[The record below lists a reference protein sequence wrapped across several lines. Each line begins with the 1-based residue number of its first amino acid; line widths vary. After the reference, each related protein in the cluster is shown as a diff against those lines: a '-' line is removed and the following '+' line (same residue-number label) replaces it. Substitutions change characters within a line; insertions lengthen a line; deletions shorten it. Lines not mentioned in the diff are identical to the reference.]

1 MYLIK
6 IVTITMRRQK
16 DLGFGKFTKPQGAPR
31 GLLLHYIL
39 YQIYKRP
46 THGYEIIQEI
56 ETRTEGAWRPGA
68 GSIYPMLKK
77 LVTEGLIKSES
88 PSRTHAAH
96 KVYQIT
102 PKGKLQVQKIK
113 TVFRSA
119 GQKWSLMSRIFVDM
133 LEPEDLAKYFV
144 EGTKNNFEVARECL
158 DSKLALIS
166 ESEAEFIL
174 REYSLNLQ
182 RQLDW
187 SNDVLAKIK
196 KSDSIQTAPK
206 IASK

>member
-1 MYLIK
+1 MPK
-6 IVTITMRRQK
+6 RK
-16 DLGFGKFTKPQGAPR
+16 DLDFERFTKPQGAPR

-39 YQIYKRP
+39 YQIYRKP
-46 THGYEIIQEI
+46 THGYEILQDI

-77 LVTEGLIKSES
+77 LVSQGLIKTES
-88 PSRTHAAH
+88 PSRTQTAH

-102 PKGKLQVQKIK
+102 PKGRLQAQKIK
-113 TVFRSA
+113 AIFSSA
-119 GQKWSLMSRIFVDM
+119 GQKWSLLSRIFVDM

-144 EGTKNNFEVARECL
+144 EGSRNQFEIARECL

-166 ESEAEFIL
+166 ESEAEYIL
-174 REYSLNLQ
+174 KEYSLNLQ

-187 SNDVLAKIK
+187 SNDILQRTK
-196 KSDSIQTAPK
+196 KVQAVAK